1 MCGAERASIKLNI
14 LLGSTAT
21 KLVAY
26 YVWFLEHRSIW
37 SVFSVI
43 CNCIPSTSSN
53 NDRIFEVNDIK
64 LQAHRTIACQSVEKK
79 NEMKFQQRL
88 NFECFFLYCVQFA
101 SGAVCSW
108 LGHILYHLLCDCL
121 NNTQSN
127 NASLNFWTE
136 YREKNCTWLA
146 IIWFESSTVQCIFW
160 GFFLLRNFVVVSPL
174 HNSILSIRLDVAIL
188 YPTVYAICR
197 FVIAARTFD
206 ATHTHE
212 RCLCAP
218 HPVSLLIFFVSKW
231 SMFLL
236 WICQKKWAHVSRVQL
251 DHRLNSFLW

>member
-1 MCGAERASIKLNI
+1 MFFS
-14 LLGSTAT
+14 LLRTVCLGCCL
-21 KLVAY
+21 LV
-26 YVWFLEHRSIW
+26 VGPH
-37 SVFSVI
+37 
-43 CNCIPSTSSN
+43 TS
-53 NDRIFEVNDIK
+53 
-64 LQAHRTIACQSVEKK
+64 
-79 NEMKFQQRL
+79 
-88 NFECFFLYCVQFA
+88 
-101 SGAVCSW
+101 
-108 LGHILYHLLCDCL
+108 YHLLCDCL